1 MASKSTTML
10 LLGVGAVGLLALAA
24 AGKKKAAAAAP
35 AAPQPSSDPP
45 QLPPEFDEQPD
56 PQIEREHASNSPP
69 EPSLPAPHPDPHPDP
84 LIEPPGPP
92 APVDLPVPSL
102 DPLIEPPGPPP
113 PVDAPPAI
121 TLKPVTV
128 SPSSPSSSR
137 LSSLPRA
144 PGPPLEVDAG
154 KSNVAPQP
162 TAASAKRAPQK
173 AAQDLLA
180 YVKPILA
187 AKKGSE
193 LGTKGAP
200 NPFVKSA
207 QIDMGGVAADGIY
220 GPDTR
225 ARGKQL
231 LNVTFPARA

>member
-1 MASKSTTML
+1 MASKNRAL
-10 LLGVGAVGLLALAA
+10 LLMGVGAIGLLALAA
-24 AGKKKAAAAAP
+24 SKKKTAAATP
-35 AAPQPSSDPP
+35 AVQPPLSDPP
-45 QLPPEFDEQPD
+45 QLPPVFEEQPD
-56 PQIEREHASNSPP
+56 PSVEREHQATNSPP
-69 EPSLPAPHPDPHPDP
+69 EPALPAPHPDP
-84 LIEPPGPP
+84 LVEPPGPP

-113 PVDAPPAI
+113 PVDAPAATI

-128 SPSSPSSSR
+128 APSSPSSPSSSR
-137 LSSLPRA
+137 LNSLPRA

-154 KSNVAPQP
+154 TPNVAKTP
-162 TAASAKRAPQK
+162 TAAAAKRTPQK

-187 AKKGSE
+187 ARKGSE

-231 LNVTFPARA
+231 INVTFPART